1 MVDDT
6 DRKVDLLIDGGVV
19 ISMDAQRRIFNPG
32 YVAVDEGKIVAVG
45 PSGECLHEGRE
56 KINASD
62 MVVMPGIVNA
72 HDHLDQSVYR
82 SLLDHKRVS
91 RDNLLKLAQGLTRE
105 RARAAAASSL
115 LELLKYGVTTTQEN
129 HWTHFHQDSTDGVC
143 EAIQESGMRAFVSRG
158 ISDEEQFTPAE
169 FIERTEDVLED
180 LDRLEAAFDSD
191 RIMIT
196 SEPTTIIRCKPDTV
210 KAMRDWALK
219 RGKMWHIHLAQ
230 TSDELAE
237 AMATVG
243 MGSVQFGEKLGVLG
257 PEMLAIHCSGL
268 LDEEVELFGEFRVN
282 VSHCPLTVMR
292 GGNRVPPI
300 WEMGRLGA
308 TVAVGTDGSATN
320 NGQNPWEAMKM
331 AIYMQRVRF
340 QDRYLGTAEDAI
352 EMATLNAA
360 AVLDMGE
367 RVGSLEPGK
376 EADVAM
382 FRLDQ
387 THLLPGARLV
397 NNLVYSGLNNMAD
410 TVLVGGKVILRE
422 GRALLVDE
430 EEVVARVR
438 EAQGEMIREAGMEGD
453 VGGLSTWPEI
463 AGG

>member
-1 MVDDT
+1 MVDALSG
-6 DRKVDLLIDGGVV
+6 KVDLVIDGGVV

-32 YVAVDEGKIVAVG
+32 YVAVDKGKIVAVG
-45 PSGECLHEGRE
+45 ASSGCSYEGRE
-56 KINASD
+56 RLDASE

-82 SLLDHKRVS
+82 SLLDHKRIS
-91 RDNLLKLAQGLTRE
+91 RDNLLNLARGLTRE
-105 RARAAAASSL
+105 RAHAAAASSL
-115 LELLKYGVTTTQEN
+115 LELLQYGVTTTQEN
-129 HWTHFHQDSTDGVC
+129 HWTHYHQDSTDGIC
-143 EAIQESGMRAFVSRG
+143 EAIQQSGMRAVVSRG
-158 ISDEEQFTPAE
+158 ISDEEEFTPAD
-169 FIERTEDVLED
+169 FVERTEDVLED

-196 SEPTTIIRCKPDTV
+196 SEPTTIIRCKPETV
-210 KAMRDWALK
+210 RAMKDWALK
-219 RGKMWHIHLAQ
+219 RDKMWHIHLAQ

-237 AMATVG
+237 AMAKVG
-243 MGSVQFGEKLGVLG
+243 MGSVQYAEKLGVLG

-268 LDEEVELFGEFRVN
+268 LDEEVELFGKYRVN

-300 WEMGRLGA
+300 WEMTRLGA
-308 TVAVGTDGSATN
+308 MVAVGTDGSATN

-331 AIYMQRVRF
+331 AVYMQRVRY
-340 QDRYLGTAEDAI
+340 QDRYLGTAEEALELTTI
-352 EMATLNAA
+352 KAAT
-360 AVLDMGE
+360 VLDLAD

-387 THLLPGARLV
+387 PHLLPGARLV

-410 TVLVGGKVILRE
+410 TVLVGGKVVLRE
-422 GRALLVDE
+422 GRAVLVDE
-430 EEVVARVR
+430 KEIVARVR
-438 EAQGEMIREAGMEGD
+438 EAQRGMIREAGMEGD
-453 VGGLSTWPEI
+453 VGRLSTWPEI
-463 AGG
+463 SG